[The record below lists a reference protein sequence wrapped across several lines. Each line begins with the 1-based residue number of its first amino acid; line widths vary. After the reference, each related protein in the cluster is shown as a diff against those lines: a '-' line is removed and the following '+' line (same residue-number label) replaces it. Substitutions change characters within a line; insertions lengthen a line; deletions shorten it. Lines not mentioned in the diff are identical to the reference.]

1 MIFDSMSILAYCLG
15 LVLIYIICRVFSK
28 PLKWFL
34 KLAVSGLMGGFIL
47 AAVNLVGGFAG
58 MSISINPL
66 SALITGVL
74 GIPGIALII
83 ILQYIL

>member
-1 MIFDSMSILAYCLG
+1 MVFDSMSILAYCLG
-15 LVLIYIICRVFSK
+15 LVLIYIVCRVFSR
-28 PLKWFL
+28 PLKWLL

-66 SALITGVL
+66 TSLISGVL
-74 GIPGIALII
+74 GIPGIALIVA
-83 ILQYIL
+83 LKYML